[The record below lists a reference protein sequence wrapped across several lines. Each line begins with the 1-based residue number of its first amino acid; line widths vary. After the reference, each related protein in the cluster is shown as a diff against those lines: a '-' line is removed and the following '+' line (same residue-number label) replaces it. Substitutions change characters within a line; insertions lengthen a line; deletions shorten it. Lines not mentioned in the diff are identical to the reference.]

1 MTRRRN
7 PNDAPSA
14 ILPVLFN
21 PPFSQNNAQAGKVGT
36 PHRPLLPE
44 RLPEEYMLVEDQKLI
59 PQVYVNPVLTSTV
72 HYLSAHSL
80 HS

>member
-1 MTRRRN
+1 MTSRTN

-36 PHRPLLPE
+36 PHKPLLPE
-44 RLPEEYMLVEDQKLI
+44 RLPKEYMLVKDGK
-59 PQVYVNPVLTSTV
+59 
-72 HYLSAHSL
+72 
-80 HS
+80 

>member
-1 MTRRRN
+1 MTRRTN

-44 RLPEEYMLVEDQKLI
+44 RLPEECMFVRDKNEMQANIHD
-59 PQVYVNPVLTSTV
+59 S
-72 HYLSAHSL
+72 
-80 HS
+80 

>member
-1 MTRRRN
+1 MTSRTN

-36 PHRPLLPE
+36 PHKPLLPE
-44 RLPEEYMLVEDQKLI
+44 RLPKEYMLVKDGKQI
-59 PQVYVNPVLTSTV
+59 PQVYVNHVLTSTV
-72 HYLSAHSL
+72 HYLSANSL